1 MIFSFALIGH
11 SSYLHLNV
19 TKLNNRVLLDTCMSQ
34 LEAQT
39 KSHTLDGEFYSQLS
53 FGDFFAK

>member
-1 MIFSFALIGH
+1 MIFSCALIGH

-19 TKLNNRVLLDTCMSQ
+19 TKLNNRVSLDTCMSQ

-39 KSHTLDGEFYSQLS
+39 KSHTLDWEFYSQ
-53 FGDFFAK
+53 FFLEISLPN